1 MTSTMEIHFSLC
13 LPRDEESVPVV
24 RHICRDALREL
35 GVARDCVGDVELAVT
50 EACTN
55 VLKHAAGTGDDYEV
69 TVVVAEDDC
78 VIRVIDTGSGFDHE
92 SVDHTAQAESTAE
105 NGRGV
110 FLMAALVDGLK
121 FTSKPEEGTVVHLEK
136 KLQLEETSVIRRLQR
151 ATEAAAQAAGGTPT
165 V

>member
-1 MTSTMEIHFSLC
+1 MEIHFSLC

-24 RHICRDALREL
+24 RHICRDALGEL

-55 VLKHAAGTGDDYEV
+55 VLKHAAGTGDEYEV
-69 TVVVAEDDC
+69 TVAIVEDDC
-78 VIRVIDTGSGFDHE
+78 VIRVIDSGTGFDHE
-92 SVDHTAQAESTAE
+92 AVVRDAAAEDGAES
-105 NGRGV
+105 GRGV
-110 FLMAALVDGLK
+110 FLMAALVDNLK
-121 FTSKPEEGTVVHLEK
+121 FTSKAEVGTVVHLEK

-151 ATEAAAQAAGGTPT
+151 ASEAALQAAAGTPT

>member
-1 MTSTMEIHFSLC
+1 MEIHFSLC

-24 RHICRDALREL
+24 RHICRDALAEL

-55 VLKHAAGTGDDYEV
+55 VLKHAAGTGDEYEV
-69 TVVVAEDDC
+69 TVAVAEDDC
-78 VIRVIDTGSGFDHE
+78 VIRVVDSGTGFDHE
-92 SVDHTAQAESTAE
+92 AVDRDTAAEHGAES
-105 NGRGV
+105 GRGV

-121 FTSKPEEGTVVHLEK
+121 FTSKPEVGTVVHLEK

-151 ATEAAAQAAGGTPT
+151 AAEAAAQASNGVPT